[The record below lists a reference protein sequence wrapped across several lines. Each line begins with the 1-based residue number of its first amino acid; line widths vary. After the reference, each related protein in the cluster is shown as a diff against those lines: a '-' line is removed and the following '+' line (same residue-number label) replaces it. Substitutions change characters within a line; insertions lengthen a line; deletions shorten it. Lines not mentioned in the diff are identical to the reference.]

1 MDQTI
6 IGAVLVVA
14 ERLHE
19 SSGHT
24 YPGIIFV
31 QIDSEFENP
40 DNDDENKKYEAT
52 AASAAQRARQP
63 RRLGR
68 RRREEIKLWLQQRRP
83 SEATDERVHGVVA
96 RSATQ
101 DGAGEPEDA
110 QLGDQQAAGCGV
122 EVTE

>member
-52 AASAAQRARQP
+52 AASAAAG
-63 RRLGR
+63 RLSLAIQSEGGR
-68 RRREEIKLWLQQRRP
+68 VLECIKGIVFGL
-83 SEATDERVHGVVA
+83 
-96 RSATQ
+96 
-101 DGAGEPEDA
+101 
-110 QLGDQQAAGCGV
+110 LG
-122 EVTE
+122 